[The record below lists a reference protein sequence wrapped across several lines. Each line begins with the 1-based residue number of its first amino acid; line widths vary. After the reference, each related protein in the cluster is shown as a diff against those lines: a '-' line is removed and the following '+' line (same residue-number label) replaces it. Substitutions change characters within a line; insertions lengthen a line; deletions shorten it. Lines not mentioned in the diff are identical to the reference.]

1 MFTLKFITFLA
12 LENFLFEAIRAKMK
26 KTIGGDEHLDNNH

>member
-12 LENFLFEAIRAKMK
+12 LDNFLFEAIRAEMK
-26 KTIGGDEHLDNNH
+26 KTIGGDEYLDNNH